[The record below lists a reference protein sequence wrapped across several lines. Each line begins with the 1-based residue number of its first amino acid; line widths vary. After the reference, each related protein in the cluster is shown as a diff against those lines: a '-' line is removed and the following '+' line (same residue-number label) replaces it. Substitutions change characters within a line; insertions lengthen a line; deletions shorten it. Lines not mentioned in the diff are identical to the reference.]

1 MANEELLE
9 EEVDILEITDED
21 GNDYAF
27 EILYSLDYEGD
38 EYLVLAPADEDAADE
53 GLTILKVA
61 PGRKG
66 TEDFVTVD
74 EETAMAVYA
83 QFRELASDIYDFED

>member
-9 EEVDILEITDED
+9 EVEILEITDED

-27 EILYSLDYEGD
+27 EILYSLDYKGD
-38 EYLVLAPADEDAADE
+38 EYLVLSPADEEEAEE
-53 GLTILKVA
+53 GLTILKVV
-61 PGRKG
+61 PGPKG
-66 TEDFVTVD
+66 SEDYVTVD
-74 EETAMAVYA
+74 EETALAVYA

>member
-1 MANEELLE
+1 MANEEML

-21 GNDYAF
+21 GKDYAF
-27 EILYSLDYEGD
+27 EILYSVDYQGE
-38 EYLVLAPADEDAADE
+38 EYLVLSPADEDEAEE
-53 GLTILKVA
+53 GLTILKVV
-61 PGRKG
+61 PGPKG

-83 QFRELASDIYDFED
+83 LFRELAADIYDFED